1 MIELPMASL
10 VECDQVAG
18 SIDFRERRAVGEA
31 GHVSDMTDVNLQAIT
46 ASRAYSQTRIG
57 AASETPNLS
66 VERERA
72 KLGAKIAK
80 QAAVELLS
88 AAASAHR
95 PAAGLPAAALRAA
108 CANAFAVPVP
118 VPVLVD
124 CSAPTRTEHSPFSPP
139 VRRPREGLLTL
150 MASRAY
156 C

>member
-46 ASRAYSQTRIG
+46 ASRAYSRTRIG

-88 AAASAHR
+88 AAASAHNPLRDFR
-95 PAAGLPAAALRAA
+95 PPHFGQH
-108 CANAFAVPVP
+108 V
-118 VPVLVD
+118 
-124 CSAPTRTEHSPFSPP
+124 RTP
-139 VRRPREGLLTL
+139 LLFL
-150 MASRAY
+150 FLFLFL
-156 C
+156 